1 MEFEKI
7 NLDTWQRAPLYTYF
21 MENMRNVMSMTA
33 EADATRVF
41 RRAEAD
47 GLKVYPALTWLVTK
61 TVNSIENF
69 RYALAEDGSL
79 IRWKS
84 LSPYF
89 AHFHK
94 EDGNFIKL
102 VCDYDEDVFA
112 FCARFDRLR
121 EETKDKNGSNVSL
134 RRRTPLTLPA
144 CRGRITSPLT
154 CTFSTRADTL
164 RPSCPGAGRRSGTD
178 GWFCPFPATYITP
191 SRTAA
196 TSASSLRGY
205 RKKSINSEK
214 NGAPQGRRFVRQAN

>member
-7 NLDTWQRAPLYTYF
+7 NLDTWERAPLYTYF

-89 AHFHK
+89 AHFQK

-102 VCDYDEDVFA
+102 VCDYDEDVSA

-121 EETKDKNGSNVSL
+121 EETKDKKWFECKFAQKNTFDVTCLPWTHYKSFDVHVFDEGRYLAPVVSWGRAEERNGRLVLPVSCNIHH
-134 RRRTPLTLPA
+134 A
-144 CRGRITSPLT
+144 VADGRHLCLFFERLQEEI
-154 CTFSTRADTL
+154 D
-164 RPSCPGAGRRSGTD
+164 
-178 GWFCPFPATYITP
+178 
-191 SRTAA
+191 
-196 TSASSLRGY
+196 
-205 RKKSINSEK
+205 
-214 NGAPQGRRFVRQAN
+214 RF